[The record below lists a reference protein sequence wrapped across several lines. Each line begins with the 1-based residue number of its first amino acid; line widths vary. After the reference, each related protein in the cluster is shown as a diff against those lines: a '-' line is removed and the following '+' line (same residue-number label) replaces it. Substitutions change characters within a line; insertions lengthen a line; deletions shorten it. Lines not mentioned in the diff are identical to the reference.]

1 MLDTDV
7 CIHLLNRRASYESIV
22 ERISGLSYGQVL
34 ISAITEAELAY
45 GVARSTRKAD
55 NRGALLLFLQ
65 RFEIAPFDH
74 DAAQRYGPLREGLK
88 AVSQRIGPSYLLIAA
103 HALSAGCVLVTHN
116 VWEFSR
122 IPDLTRQIVTRVPSS
137 SDEWTSSLPPCSS
150 TIRFT

>member
-22 ERISGLSYGQVL
+22 DRISGLTYGQVL

-45 GVARSTRKAD
+45 SVARSTRKAD

-74 DAAQRYGPLREGLK
+74 NAAQRYGPLREGLQ
-88 AVSQRIGPSYLLIAA
+88 AAGQPIGPLDMLIAA
-103 HALSAGCVLVTHN
+103 HALSAGCILVTHN
-116 VWEFSR
+116 VREFSR
-122 IPDLTRQIVTRVPSS
+122 IPDLTLEDWLAV
-137 SDEWTSSLPPCSS
+137 D
-150 TIRFT
+150 